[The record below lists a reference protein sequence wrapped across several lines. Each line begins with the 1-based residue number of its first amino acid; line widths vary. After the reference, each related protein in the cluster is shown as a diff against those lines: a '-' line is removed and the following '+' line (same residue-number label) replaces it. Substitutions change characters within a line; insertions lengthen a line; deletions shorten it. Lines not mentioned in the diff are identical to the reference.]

1 MEKLNLYAV
10 KSKKEDSLITCFF
23 QVSDELAKKSFVG
36 NFLSN
41 CSRDMLEDVQLFLV
55 SSGFDPSSLLFDS
68 VNPSFICDGS
78 EFINLF
84 YGGDDVENSSNT

>member
-10 KSKKEDSLITCFF
+10 KSKKEDTLITCFF
-23 QVSDELAKKSFVG
+23 QVSDDLAKKFVIG
-36 NFLSN
+36 HFLSN

-55 SSGFDPSSLLFDS
+55 SSGFDGSSLLFDS
-68 VNPSFICDGS
+68 AIPSFICDGS